1 MSKVIKHTQLSATL
15 GLTECNDGWWLYDET
30 RGMNLS
36 MKANSITDAFVE
48 ALEYYQNRL
57 KEVDSAYASL
67 SDKVNTFCYSIFGE
81 ED

>member
-1 MSKVIKHTQLSATL
+1 MSKVISHTNLSKTL
-15 GLTECNDGWWLYDET
+15 ALSECNDGWWLYDHT

-36 MKANSITDAFVE
+36 IRVKSKDNAFVE

-57 KEVDSAYASL
+57 KEVESAYASL
-67 SDKVNTFCYSIFGE
+67 SEKVNTFCYSIFGE